1 MGKLDIDNMYTDE
14 EIGLLIKNKRI
25 EKGLTQGE
33 LGDMLGVGNTAVY
46 KWEKG
51 IVRNI
56 KRSTIQTMA
65 DILGISPLNI
75 VGFKIEDTESSAR
88 KERQQKLWQQHFG
101 DIDFSDTE
109 FTEIIN
115 YAQFVLSKR
124 PTQNDK

>member
-1 MGKLDIDNMYTDE
+1 MGKLDINNMYTDK

-75 VGFKIEDTESSAR
+75 VGFKVEDTERSTR
-88 KERQQKLWQQHFG
+88 KANQQIRWQRHFG
-101 DIDFSDTE
+101 NVDFSDEE

-124 PTQNDK
+124 LNNKDK

>member
-1 MGKLDIDNMYTDE
+1 MGNLSTNDMYTDK
-14 EIGLLIKNKRI
+14 EIGLLIKSKRI

-56 KRSTIQTMA
+56 KRSTIQSLA

-75 VGFKIEDTESSAR
+75 VGFKVEDTERSAR
-88 KERQQKLWQQHFG
+88 KARQQRQWLQHFG
-101 DIDFSDTE
+101 KVDFTDTE

-124 PTQNDK
+124 PTEKDK